1 MFRHIYLYRLKA
13 FMREKEE
20 IFWSL
25 LFPLILGLC
34 FVVGFSGVNDKAY
47 TFHSIPVA
55 IVYERENETFETTI
69 KSISE
74 DDSQGEPFLTVTNT
88 DYDEAKKLLTD
99 KKVDGIIVVD
109 DEISLLVNKS
119 DINQT
124 ALQSFINQYIQQA
137 SMFETVAASNPAA
150 LETLIEELDNNIS
163 FIKEETFTEDRM
175 DPMATYYFSLIA
187 FTALCGGFFGL
198 TCARQ
203 LKATSTAQG
212 MRKTIS
218 SVPRWKFLT
227 AEFLATYTIHLI
239 IMLIVILVMVF
250 VYGIN
255 LGNKVGYVALTGAV
269 GSLSGISVGLFI
281 GSLPRIKEAM
291 QVTLFIA
298 YSLGSSFL
306 AGLMVADMKMIIEKS
321 VPIINRINPATLIS
335 DALYSLTIYDTY
347 ERFFTNI
354 ITLAIIAVV
363 FLIASIFMTRRESHA
378 SI

>member
-1 MFRHIYLYRLKA
+1 MFRHIYFYRLKA

-20 IFWSL
+20 VFWSL

-34 FVVGFSGVNDKAY
+34 FVVGFSGINEKAY

-55 IVYERENETFETTI
+55 IVYEQENETFKTTI
-69 KSISE
+69 NNISE
-74 DDSQGEPFLTVTNT
+74 DDSQGEPFLTVTEAS
-88 DYDEAKKLLTD
+88 YDEAEELLTD
-99 KKVDGIIVVD
+99 KKIDGIIMVGE
-109 DEISLLVNKS
+109 EISLLVNSS
-119 DINQT
+119 DVNQT

-137 SMFETVAASNPAA
+137 AMIETVALNNPKA
-150 LETLIEELDNNIS
+150 LEALIAGMNEGAS
-163 FIKEETFTEDRM
+163 FIREENFTEKRM
-175 DPMATYYFSLIA
+175 DPMAIYYFSLIA
-187 FTALCGGFFGL
+187 YTALCGGFFGL

-203 LKATSTAQG
+203 LKANTSAVG

-218 SVPRWKFLT
+218 AAPRWLQIT

-239 IMLIVILVMVF
+239 VMLIVVMVMVF
-250 VYGIN
+250 IYGID

-269 GSLSGISVGLFI
+269 GSLTGISVGLFI

-291 QVTLFIA
+291 QVTIFIVF
-298 YSLGSSFL
+298 SLGSSFL

-321 VPIINRINPATLIS
+321 VPIINKINPATLIS
-335 DALYSLTIYDTY
+335 DALYSLTLYDTY

-354 ITLAIIAVV
+354 ISLVIIAVV